1 MKAIE
6 TERMATS
13 VKARLLNLSKERGED
28 YNLILT
34 RYALERFLYR
44 LSHSPYKNEFI
55 LKGAMVFQLWG
66 ASPHRAT
73 RDLDLLAEGNADS
86 DIIVKKITTIC
97 DTAVAEDGL
106 EFDLSALT
114 VSEIRAEDRY
124 GGKRVKFLGL
134 LGSTRIFIQI
144 DIGIGDI
151 VTPPPIESEYPSL
164 LDMGMPHVLAY
175 PRATVV
181 AEKLEAIIDLGMNNS
196 RMKDFFDLWFI
207 FTTFKDDLE
216 MLGHAVQKTFIRRGQ
231 SIPHE
236 VPIGL
241 SDQFANDPQKQTQW
255 KAFLKYTIGGELS
268 LNTVIAIVQDMAMKI
283 FAVSRN

>member
-1 MKAIE
+1 MNATQI
-6 TERMATS
+6 ERMPVS

-73 RDLDLLAEGNADS
+73 RDLDLLAEGDVDS
-86 DIIVKKITTIC
+86 DVITKKITTIC
-97 DTAVAEDGL
+97 NTVVAEDGL
-106 EFDLSALT
+106 EFDLSGFT
-114 VSEIRAEDRY
+114 VNDIRVEDRY

-134 LGSTRIFIQI
+134 LGSTRIPIQI
-144 DIGIGDI
+144 DIGIGDA
-151 VTPPPIESEYPSL
+151 VTPSPIESQYPTL
-164 LDMGMPHVLAY
+164 LNMDLPHVLAY
-175 PRATVV
+175 PRETVV

-207 FTTFKDDLE
+207 FTTFQDDLN
-216 MLGHAVQKTFIRRGQ
+216 MLAQAVQKTFARRGQ
-231 SIPHE
+231 LIPQD

-241 SDQFANDPQKQTQW
+241 SDQFANDPQKQAQW
-255 KAFLKYTIGGELS
+255 KAFLKYTIGGEVS
-268 LNTVIAIVQDMAMKI
+268 LDTVINIIRDIAMKI
-283 FAVSRN
+283 FAFV